1 MAKNQETPKSLKE
14 KYFKE
19 VREQLAKELDIKNP
33 MAIPHI
39 EKIVINAGVGKA
51 KDDSSILDEVA
62 ETIGIITGQRPV
74 ITKTN
79 VAISNFKIR
88 EGMPIGAKVT
98 LRKDMMWSFLDK
110 FINISLPRTKDFR
123 GINPK
128 AFDGKGNYSIGIT
141 DQSIFPEVDTSK
153 NNRLHGLQISI
164 ITSATTD
171 EAGFALLKAL
181 GMPFKAK

>member
-1 MAKNQETPKSLKE
+1 MAKIENPKTLKE
-14 KYFKE
+14 KYYDE
-19 VREQLAKELDIKNP
+19 VRGKLAQELGIKNP
-33 MAIPHI
+33 MAIPRL

-51 KDDSSILDEVA
+51 KEDSSILDEVA
-62 ETIGIITGQRPV
+62 ETMGIITGQKPV
-74 ITKTN
+74 ITKTS

-88 EGMPIGAKVT
+88 QGMPIGAKVT
-98 LRKDMMWSFLDK
+98 LRQDMMWSFLDK

-141 DQSIFPEVDTSK
+141 DQTIFPEVDTSK